1 MNDAGT
7 IFLAALGSLLLS
19 GCASVDGG
27 RRSPGD
33 VLIAGTEIYP
43 ESVTSTRAGALIV
56 GSMKGV
62 IYRAAPGESTATPW
76 VQPDATNALQAVFG
90 VLAHDASSTLWVCSV
105 PNPFQPPVSGRVAEL
120 VALDLR
126 SGAFKARY
134 AFPAPRSVCNDVTVG
149 RDGTV
154 YAADTQNGRILKL
167 SRGDRELSLFGE
179 AEALKGVDGIAFASD
194 GTLYVNIVS
203 RGALLRVGV
212 ARNGQMGKLTEL
224 QLDEKLAG
232 PDGMRLIDGHRFLL
246 AEGTSGRISEV
257 RMGPDRATLR
267 PLRTGLNSSPG
278 VTLVGNTAYAIE
290 GKIGYLVD
298 PALRGKDPG
307 PFRILAIPL
316 DQPQARPQK

>member
-1 MNDAGT
+1 MNISKT
-7 IFLAALGSLLLS
+7 VLLAALGGALLV
-19 GCASVDGG
+19 GCASVGGG
-27 RRSPGD
+27 RTRGD
-33 VLIAGTEIYP
+33 VLIDGTEIYP

-62 IYRAAPGESTATPW
+62 IYRAAPGESTATAW
-76 VQPDATNALQAVFG
+76 VQPDATNGLQAVFG

-105 PNPFQPPVSGRVAEL
+105 PNPFQPPAAAAGRVAEL

-126 SGAFKARY
+126 NGAFKARY

-149 RDGTV
+149 ADGTV

-203 RGALLRVGV
+203 RGALLRVGI
-212 ARNGQMGKLTEL
+212 ARGGHMGKLTEL

-316 DQPQARPQK
+316 D